1 MAHSIRSSQA
11 TLRRIPK
18 PSSATFSTSSS
29 ISLPSP
35 PSSSS
40 SRSTPTKPTQSTRNP
55 TTKPPAALSTQRNAG
70 EARFNY
76 LPHSSPFDPTPPDP
90 QSSSYRLLTA
100 KDLQRNKEP
109 PKRCKMLVR
118 EFIDDC
124 LYNPNYG
131 YFSTKVDIFDPDS
144 IRRNRKLEG
153 KKKRLEKEREQ
164 LEVLGDR
171 AEGFEFEEFA
181 TTAEFEEEVARR
193 YMAFE
198 GLDQGSGTV
207 GKGPGRQVWHTPT
220 ELFKVSKIGSYSC
233 LSGQTLAQVLIA
245 INTHSLSS
253 FTSTSTRSS
262 ALVWS
267 CISSVPSR
275 NL

>member
-1 MAHSIRSSQA
+1 
-11 TLRRIPK
+11 
-18 PSSATFSTSSS
+18 
-29 ISLPSP
+29 
-35 PSSSS
+35 
-40 SRSTPTKPTQSTRNP
+40 
-55 TTKPPAALSTQRNAG
+55 
-70 EARFNY
+70 
-76 LPHSSPFDPTPPDP
+76 
-90 QSSSYRLLTA
+90 
-100 KDLQRNKEP
+100 
-109 PKRCKMLVR
+109 MLVR

-220 ELFKVSKIGSYSC
+220 ELFKVSKIE
-233 LSGQTLAQVLIA
+233 
-245 INTHSLSS
+245 SS
-253 FTSTSTRSS
+253 SVSNSRSS
-262 ALVWS
+262 TDSDKRTLPLLLPLDIYSIFSLGMV
-267 CISSVPSR
+267 VH
-275 NL
+275 